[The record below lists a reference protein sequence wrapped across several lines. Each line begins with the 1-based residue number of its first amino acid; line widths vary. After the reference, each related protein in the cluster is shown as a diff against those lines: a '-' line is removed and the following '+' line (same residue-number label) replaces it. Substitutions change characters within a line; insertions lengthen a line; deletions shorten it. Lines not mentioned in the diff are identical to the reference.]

1 MFETATGAQHVNRR
15 ASTTT
20 GSPKPVEMRARVSAA
35 RLGLLGVLVPLHGMD
50 AFVLHQQHGSH
61 QPPEKGRWLRGKTP
75 ATGPLLRGK
84 PHLAHPG
91 VSLSL
96 ARAAWRPTGRAAV
109 RMQTDGEGEDAEE
122 GSVFGAALLFAG
134 TAVGAGML
142 ALPAETFAAGF
153 WPSEASL
160 LLCWLFTFTTSLVTL
175 EASWFVGQ
183 GDEAQDNAGFLTFAR
198 STLGTG
204 GELITGVLFWFLLTS
219 LIVAYS
225 SKGGQLLSA
234 AGLGLSPA
242 AGSSLFMAF
251 FAALAVFG
259 TGVTEVMNR
268 ALVAG
273 KEPRAKGAP
282 YLRKW
287 QGCF

>member
-1 MFETATGAQHVNRR
+1 MIRQASGALHVNRR
-15 ASTTT
+15 ASTT
-20 GSPKPVEMRARVSAA
+20 GSPKRVEMRARASAA
-35 RLGLLGVLVPLHGMD
+35 RFGLLGVLMSLCGSVD
-50 AFVLHQQHGSH
+50 AFVLK
-61 QPPEKGRWLRGKTP
+61 PP
-75 ATGPLLRGK
+75 AAGPLLRVQ
-84 PHLAHPG
+84 PHLAHPA

-96 ARAAWRPTGRAAV
+96 ARAARRPAGRAAV
-109 RMQTDGEGEDAEE
+109 RMQTDGEGEDTEE
-122 GSVFGAALLFAG
+122 GSVVGAALLFAG

-183 GDEAQDNAGFLTFAR
+183 GDEAQDNAGFLSFAR

-204 GELITGVLFWFLLTS
+204 GELITGALFWFLLTS
-219 LIVAYS
+219 IIVAYT

-282 YLRKW
+282 YLKKR
-287 QGCF
+287 QRCLRELRR